1 MGAIDISPSAIDD
14 SNSNNTST
22 NKCSDPDPDPD
33 PSGLRMGSPPEEK
46 LCKALLKSAQDLEEY
61 IDKVS
66 GVSM

>member
-22 NKCSDPDPDPD
+22 NKCPDPD